1 MLNHL
6 ISSILISVFFPC
18 HPAVSDS
25 LLLKPLAENLVRNA
39 LVGMAQQGGPYP
51 MTTSFG
57 VSASG
62 IWWCKTPML
71 HGAQCSSRS
80 KMRFCK
86 FAVKD
91 FADCILTS
99 KGGDELC
106 EFLQPHWGWGEWDKG
121 ESAVRGARTEGG
133 LPLMPPA
140 KAYKFLQQ
148 KHVGSTQ
155 QFSPMRSDH
164 LVPTEM
170 DRAKMC
176 QIYYRYT
183 LVCVNDIQI
192 QPIIIIDWLWCVMIL
207 QASNPINYRWVLA
220 IFTGFSQETQNVM
233 WKECP
238 RIPKISWSYNIWSSF
253 VHQQGGHAQNCRQ
266 LISVPSIRWNSFFQ
280 KLNGIIHTPAFHKL
294 RASSCTH
301 ELRASQKHKFKL
313 KHANKCI

>member
-1 MLNHL
+1 MVADVRFCTGGRLTIIIFVQVWVIICNYEANEVLNHL

-106 EFLQPHWGWGEWDKG
+106 EFLQPHWG
-121 ESAVRGARTEGG
+121 
-133 LPLMPPA
+133 
-140 KAYKFLQQ
+140 
-148 KHVGSTQ
+148 
-155 QFSPMRSDH
+155 
-164 LVPTEM
+164 
-170 DRAKMC
+170 
-176 QIYYRYT
+176 
-183 LVCVNDIQI
+183 
-192 QPIIIIDWLWCVMIL
+192 
-207 QASNPINYRWVLA
+207 
-220 IFTGFSQETQNVM
+220 
-233 WKECP
+233 
-238 RIPKISWSYNIWSSF
+238 
-253 VHQQGGHAQNCRQ
+253 
-266 LISVPSIRWNSFFQ
+266 
-280 KLNGIIHTPAFHKL
+280 
-294 RASSCTH
+294 
-301 ELRASQKHKFKL
+301 
-313 KHANKCI
+313 